1 MKDFFSASRNQG
13 FFVSKDEGILRR
25 QGKDNLSHD
34 QVTVFVYMLR
44 CSDGSYYIGKYQGN
58 DLDTR
63 ISEHNNR
70 AYPDSYTAKRLP
82 VTLVW
87 SKWFSR
93 YDEAVA
99 CERQLKG
106 WSRAKKE
113 ALIRGDWDM
122 VQVLSKRG
130 VSPFGAAFGVA
141 QHDETKEFSSVGP
154 ARPCEQRA
162 NPPSKS
168 QFSRR
173 PILRPSR
180 RR

>member
-1 MKDFFSASRNQG
+1 MLALRMKDFSGALSPPGIFRLEG
-13 FFVSKDEGILRR
+13 RRDLEDKKETGVSD
-25 QGKDNLSHD
+25 D

-44 CSDGSYYIGKYQGN
+44 CDDGSYYIGKYQGE

-70 AYPDSYTAKRLP
+70 QYPDSYTAKRLP

-87 SKWFSR
+87 SEWFSR

-113 ALIRGDWDM
+113 ALIRGDWNM

-130 VSPFGAAFGVA
+130 V
-141 QHDETKEFSSVGP
+141 
-154 ARPCEQRA
+154 
-162 NPPSKS
+162 
-168 QFSRR
+168 
-173 PILRPSR
+173 RPSELKPE
-180 RR
+180 